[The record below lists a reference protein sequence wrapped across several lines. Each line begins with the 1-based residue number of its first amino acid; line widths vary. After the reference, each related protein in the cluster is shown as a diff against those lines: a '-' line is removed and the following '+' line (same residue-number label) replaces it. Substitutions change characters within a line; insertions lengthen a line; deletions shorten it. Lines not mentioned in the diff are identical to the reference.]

1 MGNYIA
7 LKILTEE
14 RDKLVKEM
22 EQEQLKQRNPALPK
36 LSSPVV

>member
-1 MGNYIA
+1 MSNYIA

-22 EQEQLKQRNPALPK
+22 EQEQLKQRNQSLPK
-36 LSSPVV
+36 SSSLVV